1 MWLTIFRAVSSFS
14 IFVDQMLEAGRV
26 LEFRPRASAPVR
38 SRLEAVAV
46 AAKYLSRP
54 GEERR
59 QSIESTYGDPDVL
72 MALCGLLRERVNED
86 AATVLTE
93 ARSIFDWITA
103 QPDGI
108 GFFDERDYF
117 LGESSLLAGCAT
129 RLLGDRSEAEL
140 WLDRADAAYRHTI
153 NPTPNLARVSYI
165 RLTLRYD
172 MHRHRE
178 VLELVPSVAL
188 TFEKLAIYSELV
200 KCWLL
205 EALSMKALGL
215 SARAVS
221 RLEAL
226 IARPE
231 FDGEATFRAL
241 AMLNLGNLRS
251 EEGKL
256 DRALQAYQEALP
268 ILSATNNR
276 TALADLK
283 GMVGDTLRSM
293 GQLSQ
298 AIAAYRQAV
307 EEYVNVGMKTRVA
320 YFRIVTA
327 EALLEAGRSREAEWE
342 ILAALPT
349 IDEQEMAQEGLVAVA
364 LLRESVGKRRT
375 DTGVLAH
382 VREHLEARA

>member
-1 MWLTIFRAVSSFS
+1 LTFA
-14 IFVDQMLEAGRV
+14 DQMLENGRV
-26 LEFRPRASAPVR
+26 LEFRPKAASAVV
-38 SRLEAVAV
+38 SRLEAL
-46 AAKYLSRP
+46 AAANRYLSYSV
-54 GEERR
+54 EER
-59 QSIESTYGDPDVL
+59 SETAESTYMDADVL
-72 MALCGLLRERVNED
+72 MAICGLLRERVNED
-86 AATVLTE
+86 AAGVLTE
-93 ARSIFDWITA
+93 ATNLHSWLTSRKE
-103 QPDGI
+103 GI

-188 TFEKLAIYSELV
+188 TFEKLGIYSELV

-205 EALSMKALGL
+205 EAMSMKALGL
-215 SARAVS
+215 GAQSAR

-231 FDGEATFRAL
+231 FAGELSFRAL
-241 AMLNLGNLRS
+241 ALLNLGNLRS
-251 EEGKL
+251 EEGHL
-256 DRALQAYQEALP
+256 DRALQAFQEALP
-268 ILSATNNR
+268 ILSASNNR
-276 TALADLK
+276 AALADLR

-293 GQLSQ
+293 GKLDQ
-298 AIAAYRQAV
+298 AILAYRQAV
-307 EEYVNVGMKTRVA
+307 EGYVNIGMKTRVA
-320 YFRIVTA
+320 YFRTVTA
-327 EALLEAGRSREAEWE
+327 EALLEAGRLREAEWE

-349 IDEQEMAQEGLVAVA
+349 IDEQRMAQEGLAAVA
-364 LLRESVGKRRT
+364 LLRESVARRKT
-375 DTGVLAH
+375 DSGALAQ
-382 VREHLEARA
+382 VREHLQAQA